1 MASSRKGNTVS
12 KAQAKGQVDTAASG
26 VTTPAEVWDV
36 TNIALHEKA
45 LYPTIR
51 VRTEKGQG
59 SGTILYCGD
68 RTEPDED
75 GELGFSTYALT
86 NHHVV
91 ASAIRVEKTFD
102 PLAGKYVTRDYRE
115 RVQVEVFDYKNRST
129 ITARTTAEAEIM
141 AYHEKRDLALL
152 RLVTNQRFPYV
163 ASLLPAD
170 EARTVHM
177 FDKLFLIGCGLG
189 QPPFP
194 TDGMLTGKDVQ
205 IDHYGYWQTSAPSI
219 FGNSGGAVF
228 LARTLQ
234 LMGVPSRIST
244 NGGMFSRDA
253 ITHIGFFCP
262 PQEITKFIVD
272 QGFNFLVDPT
282 HTEAQDLQALA
293 DKAEG
298 EDEDDE

>member
-1 MASSRKGNTVS
+1 MVTQAQKAAA
-12 KAQAKGQVDTAASG
+12 KAQDDSAASG
-26 VTTPAEVWDV
+26 VTTPAEVWDK
-36 TNIALHEKA
+36 TNVSLHERT

-51 VRTEKGQG
+51 VRTGRATG
-59 SGTILYCGD
+59 SGTILFSAP

-91 ASAIRVEKTFD
+91 SDAIRVEKQYD

-115 RVQVEVFDYKNRST
+115 RVQVEVFRYKNRST
-129 ITARTTAEAEIM
+129 ITTRATTEADIM

-152 RLVTNQRFPYV
+152 RLVSNEEFPFV

-170 EARTVHM
+170 EAREVHM
-177 FDKLFLIGCGLG
+177 YDKLFVVGCGLG

-205 IDHYGYWQTSAPSI
+205 IDHYPYWQTSAPSI

-234 LMGVPSRIST
+234 LMGVPSRVSVT
-244 NGGMFSRDA
+244 GGMFSSSA
-253 ITHIGFFCP
+253 VTHMGYFCP
-262 PQEITKFIVD
+262 PQEITKFLAD
-272 QGFNFLVDPT
+272 QGFHFIYDDS
-282 HTEAQDLQALA
+282 HTEADDLKALA
-293 DKAEG
+293 EK
-298 EDEDDE
+298 DDADDDDNE

>member
-1 MASSRKGNTVS
+1 MVTQ
-12 KAQAKGQVDTAASG
+12 AQKTSAKGQADSAASG
-26 VTTPAEVWDV
+26 VTTPADVWDK
-36 TNIALHEKA
+36 TNISLHEKA

-129 ITARTTAEAEIM
+129 ITARTTAEAEIV

-152 RLVTNQRFPYV
+152 RLVTNQQFPYV
-163 ASLLPAD
+163 ADLLPAAD
-170 EARTVHM
+170 ARLVHM
-177 FDKLFLIGCGLG
+177 FDKLFVVGCGLG

-194 TDGMLTGKDVQ
+194 TDGLLSGKDVQ
-205 IDHYGYWQTSAPSI
+205 IDHYPYWLTTAPSI

-234 LMGVPSRIST
+234 LAGVPSRIQT
-244 NGGMFSRDA
+244 QGGMFGRDA
-253 ITHIGFFCP
+253 ITHMGYFCP
-262 PQEITKFIVD
+262 PQEITKFLSD
-272 QGFNFLVDPT
+272 QGFYFIFDDS
-282 HTEAQDLQALA
+282 HSEAEDLKALA
-293 DKAEG
+293 EKD
-298 EDEDDE
+298 DEDDDDE

>member
-1 MASSRKGNTVS
+1 MGTRTTSRKT
-12 KAQAKGQVDTAASG
+12 QAKEQVDTAASG
-26 VTTPAEVWDV
+26 VTTPAAVWDE

-51 VRTEKGQG
+51 IRTERAQG

-141 AYHEKRDLALL
+141 AYHDKRDLALL
-152 RLVTNQRFPYV
+152 RLVTNQEFPYV
-163 ASLLPAD
+163 ASLLPAE
-170 EARTVHM
+170 EARTVHI
-177 FDKLFLIGCGLG
+177 FDKLFVVGCGLG

-205 IDHYGYWQTSAPSI
+205 IDHYPYWQTSAPSI

-234 LMGVPSRIST
+234 LMGVPSRIQT
-244 NGGMFSRDA
+244 QGGMFGRDA
-253 ITHIGFFCP
+253 ITHMGYFCP
-262 PQEITKFIVD
+262 PQEITKFLAD
-272 QGFNFLVDPT
+272 QGFNFIFDST
-282 HTEAQDLQALA
+282 HTEAADLQALA
-293 DKAEG
+293 DKDAEDDD
-298 EDEDDE
+298 EDE